1 MNDLKTAQ
9 ACAAKMY
16 ANDRASQA
24 LGIEIEIPE
33 PGSAVATM
41 TVRED
46 MVNGFDMCHG
56 GLIFTLADTA
66 FAFACNAYNDLT
78 VAGAGTIDFLR
89 SAFLG
94 DELKAVALEEHRGKR
109 GGVYAVEVVNQRAQF
124 VALFRG
130 RAISRGEAL
139 IGED

>member
-1 MNDLKTAQ
+1 MNDLKTAR

-109 GGVYAVEVVNQRAQF
+109 GGVYAVEVV
-124 VALFRG
+124 G
-130 RAISRGEAL
+130 
-139 IGED
+139 